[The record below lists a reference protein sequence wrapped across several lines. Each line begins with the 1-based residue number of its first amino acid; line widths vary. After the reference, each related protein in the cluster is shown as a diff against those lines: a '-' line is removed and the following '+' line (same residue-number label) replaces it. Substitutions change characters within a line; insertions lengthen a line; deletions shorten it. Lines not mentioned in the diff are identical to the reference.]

1 MYMIYVDTEDYS
13 GNFERE
19 LVAFATGCSHHDY
32 DHQGIHAIANAARA
46 QMKFGDWWKYHIQEH
61 QGDDDEY
68 PESYANIAPTPG
80 WFNNG
85 MGGDFK
91 IGTPGVDVGG
101 RHYPAYMSVSIAVDE
116 LPPADVWNEFQE
128 RLIEFCER
136 FYVENPPAYNPHRTP
151 ITLTGV
157 RQEEVVVET
166 KVTRRQIM

>member
-19 LVAFATGCSHHDY
+19 LVAFATGCSHEY
-32 DHQGIHAIANAARA
+32 DHGGIEDIANTARS
-46 QMKFGDWWKYHIQEH
+46 QMTFGEWWAHHIEEH

-68 PESYANIAPTPG
+68 PELYANIAATPG

-85 MGGDFK
+85 MGGHFK

-101 RHYPAYMSVSIAVDE
+101 RHYPAYQSVSIAVRE

>member
-19 LVAFATGCSHHDY
+19 LVAFATGCSHEY
-32 DHQGIHAIANAARA
+32 DHGGIEKIANTARS
-46 QMKFGDWWKYHIQEH
+46 QMTFGDWWRYHIEEH
-61 QGDDDEY
+61 SGDDEDD
-68 PESYANIAPTPG
+68 PPCYANIAPTPG

-85 MGGDFK
+85 MGGHFK
-91 IGTPGVDVGG
+91 IGDPGVDVGG
-101 RHYPAYMSVSIAVDE
+101 HHYPAYQSVSIAVDE

-128 RLIEFCER
+128 RVIEFCER